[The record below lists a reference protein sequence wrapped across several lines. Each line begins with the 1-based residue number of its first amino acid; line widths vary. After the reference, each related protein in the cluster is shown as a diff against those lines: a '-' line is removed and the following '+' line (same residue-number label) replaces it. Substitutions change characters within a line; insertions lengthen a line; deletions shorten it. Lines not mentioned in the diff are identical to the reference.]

1 MKKSWNEHIKR
12 SSDFL
17 RRKIGNERPLV
28 SVICGSGWAQAVKNL
43 NEIESV
49 GYSEIE
55 CLSQTTIEGHEST
68 VGIIETPIGLA
79 LIFKGR
85 RHAYEGVG
93 WSAIKAPILLANEL
107 GCQKMVLTNA
117 AGGINESYKVG
128 DIMIIKD
135 HINMMG
141 SNPLIGELL
150 HDNIPRFPDQ
160 TEVYCKT
167 TRKEILG
174 DITVSELNVKSGIY
188 LAISGPAF
196 ETPAEIRAFKTLG
209 ADAVGMSTVPEAMI
223 ANAIGMKVCAVSLI
237 SNLAAGISDSPL
249 SHAEVN
255 ESASK
260 ALPRMEIII
269 KKLLD
274 IE

>member
-1 MKKSWNEHIKR
+1 MKKNCNEQIKR

-17 RRKIGNERPLV
+17 RRKLGNQKPLV
-28 SVICGSGWAQAVKNL
+28 SMICGSGWAQAVNGL
-43 NEIESV
+43 NAIQSFE
-49 GYSEIE
+49 YSEIE
-55 CLSQTTIEGHEST
+55 CLSQTTVQGHRSDLE
-68 VGIIETPIGLA
+68 VVENQNGKA

-85 RHAYEGVG
+85 RHFYEGVG
-93 WSAIKAPILLANEL
+93 WGVIKAPILLAYEL
-107 GCQKMVLTNA
+107 GCKKLILTNA
-117 AGGINESYKVG
+117 AGGINTSYNVG

-141 SNPLIGELL
+141 NNPLIGEKF
-150 HDNIPRFPDQ
+150 HEKISRFPDQ
-160 TEVYCKT
+160 SEVYCRT
-167 TRKEILG
+167 TRKIILDEMKKSKL
-174 DITVSELNVKSGIY
+174 DIKTGIY

-196 ETPAEIRAFKTLG
+196 ETPAEIRAFQVMG

-223 ANAIGMKVCAVSLI
+223 ANALGMRVHAISLI
-237 SNLAAGISDSPL
+237 SNLAAGISNSPL
-249 SHAEVN
+249 SHEEVQ
-255 ESASK
+255 ESASE

>member
-1 MKKSWNEHIKR
+1 M
-12 SSDFL
+12 SST
-17 RRKIGNERPLV
+17 
-28 SVICGSGWAQAVKNL
+28 NL
-43 NEIESV
+43 
-49 GYSEIE
+49 
-55 CLSQTTIEGHEST
+55 EST

-141 SNPLIGELL
+141 SNPLIGEQL

-167 TRKEILG
+167 IRKAILD

-260 ALPRMEIII
+260 ALPSMEIII